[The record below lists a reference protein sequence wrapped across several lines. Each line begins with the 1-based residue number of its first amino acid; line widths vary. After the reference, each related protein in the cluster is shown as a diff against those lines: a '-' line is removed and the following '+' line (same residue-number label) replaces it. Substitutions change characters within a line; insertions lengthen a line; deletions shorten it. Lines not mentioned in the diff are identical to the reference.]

1 MSERAKKTLKLLL
14 KIFSGAA
21 VAYSSYILYNLL
33 TTPWT
38 YPTLNLI
45 AATLLTGIIIFGI
58 FGLLI

>member
-33 TTPWT
+33 TTPWI

-45 AATLLTGIIIFGI
+45 TAILLAGIIVFGVLA
-58 FGLLI
+58 LLI

>member
-1 MSERAKKTLKLLL
+1 MSERAKKTPKLLL

-45 AATLLTGIIIFGI
+45 TAILLAGIIVFGVLA
-58 FGLLI
+58 LLI

>member
-45 AATLLTGIIIFGI
+45 TAILLAGIIVFGVLA
-58 FGLLI
+58 LLI